1 MGMDRGGPYPRPA
14 DLAPGDVSATDFD
27 WSELTLR
34 RVTGP
39 TDPEFAAA
47 YDYLWHEFGPRG
59 EMERRP
65 VIVERLGWDPGRPD
79 GATALLYEML
89 AVRRGDELVA
99 VRDHTAVVPLDARGR
114 PRRIPTVVHLS
125 HVLIGPSHR
134 GTGLAAWLRA
144 LPLEAA
150 RRCMRGCRQASDT
163 PVVLVA
169 EMEHPVDGDMDRL
182 RRLRSYERAGFQ
194 KVDPAAAPYAQ
205 PDFRS
210 VEEIDAAAPVSVP
223 LALII
228 RRVGRERESHVPADE
243 LAAIVDAIYAVYARH
258 VPARAIEPLRAE
270 AAAWTARQRQVRL
283 LRPTA

>member
-1 MGMDRGGPYPRPA
+1 MDRGGPYPRPA
-14 DLAPGDVSATDFD
+14 DLAPGDVAATDFD

-47 YDYLWHEFGPRG
+47 YEYLWREFGPRG

-65 VIVERLGWDPGRPD
+65 VIVERLAWDPRRPD
-79 GATALLYEML
+79 GQTALLYEML
-89 AVRRGDELVA
+89 VVRRGDELVA
-99 VRDHTAVVPLDARGR
+99 VRDHTAVVPLDERGR

-134 GTGLAAWLRA
+134 GSGLAAWLRA

-150 RRCMRGCRQASDT
+150 RRCMRGCRQAPET
-163 PVVLVA
+163 PIVLVA
-169 EMEHPVDGDMDRL
+169 EMEHPVDGDIERV

-210 VEEIDAAAPVSVP
+210 AEELGADTPVAVP
-223 LALII
+223 LALVI

-243 LAAIVDAIYAVYARH
+243 LAAIVDAVYAVYARH
-258 VPARAIEPLRAE
+258 VPARAIEPLRAD
-270 AAAWTARQRQVRL
+270 AAVWIARQRQVRL
-283 LRPTA
+283 LPPTA